1 MSENNNILSEI
12 KVTAEEV
19 LGPQKIDIVWVGIM
33 SLVSLIIGFFIST
46 WALFTAFISGSGFSA
61 ISWIQPFILAMSTFF
76 VLTIASLFYVF
87 IAKLVFP
94 SIYYRSSQSYKYI
107 TVFMIVL
114 YFSILPVYLLT
125 AGAQETQT
133 ILLPYL
139 LHIMFAIFG
148 IELLLG
154 VISSYRYVILSF
166 LSNVIGFM
174 FSSSILLFLSQQT
187 SASTTHIFVLMGL
200 AALTFFVSTTII
212 FLVKFLYYKFYI
224 LTGND
229 PLGSVF
235 ADIEYQE
242 NLKLQNAKNSLFQK

>member
-1 MSENNNILSEI
+1 MNENNILSEVKI
-12 KVTAEEV
+12 SAEEV
-19 LGPQKIDIVWVGIM
+19 LGPQKIDIIGVWIM
-33 SLVSLIIGFFIST
+33 SLVSLIIGLFIST
-46 WALFTAFISGSGFSA
+46 WALFTAFVSGSSFGA

-76 VLTIASLFYVF
+76 VLTLASLLYVF
-87 IAKLVFP
+87 IAKSIFP
-94 SIYYRSSQSYKYI
+94 TIYHRTSQSFKYI
-107 TVFMIVL
+107 TIFMIVL
-114 YFSILPVYLLT
+114 YFSILPVYLLS
-125 AGAQETQT
+125 AWNQETSA

-166 LSNVIGFM
+166 FSNIIAFM
-174 FSSSILLFLSQQT
+174 ISSSILLFLSKT
-187 SASTTHIFVLMGL
+187 GSSSTTHIFVLMGL
-200 AALTFFVSTTII
+200 AALTFFLSSTII
-212 FLVKFLYYKFYI
+212 FLVKFLYYKFYT